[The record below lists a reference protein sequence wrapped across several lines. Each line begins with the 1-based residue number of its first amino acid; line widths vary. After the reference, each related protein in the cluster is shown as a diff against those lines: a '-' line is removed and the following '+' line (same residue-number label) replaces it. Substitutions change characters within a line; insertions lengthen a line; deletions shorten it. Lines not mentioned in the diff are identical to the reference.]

1 MTHTCTERFKHPFD
15 ASDVSVRAAC
25 DWTVLL
31 SVQSLYCHCMKLEW
45 YRRDAEHTQKR
56 VHTCIKTNKSAGD
69 HLFYTCPDGVY
80 LRFAEGVGAGSV
92 TFLCSLYD
100 ALESIFVRV

>member
-1 MTHTCTERFKHPFD
+1 MQNK
-15 ASDVSVRAAC
+15 
-25 DWTVLL
+25 
-31 SVQSLYCHCMKLEW
+31 
-45 YRRDAEHTQKR
+45 HTQKR
-56 VHTCIKTNKSAGD
+56 VHTCIKTNESAGD